1 MYKVGKLK
9 PYGYYR
15 DELYCGVTRSCRG
28 GPGIQGE
35 GMKSPEH
42 VTVLR
47 TQVRV
52 LPKPGLCQE
61 QSLSEAVR
69 GCQEQSLSE
78 AVRGNQELS
87 AVRSCKVQELVSG
100 SQVYCVRGYVYG
112 WNRTYADELLDAA
125 ERCC

>member
-69 GCQEQSLSE
+69 GS
-78 AVRGNQELS
+78 QELS